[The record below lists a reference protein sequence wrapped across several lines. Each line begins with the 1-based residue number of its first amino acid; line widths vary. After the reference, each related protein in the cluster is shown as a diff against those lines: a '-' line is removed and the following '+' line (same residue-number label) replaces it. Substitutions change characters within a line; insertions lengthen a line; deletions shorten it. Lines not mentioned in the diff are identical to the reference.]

1 MKAFPVALLMISIG
15 MICILNVDF
24 AFALDQDD
32 FSVSPS
38 WSTPQYYQGDTV
50 TLKLILSSNTSETL
64 TVYYIGIHFD
74 WMDEDSFQG
83 RDLSSDP
90 ATIESSEVYVFDPMA
105 ITIPEDASVGYHD
118 YTLGIQVSEGTS
130 STIISWDS
138 RDRTI
143 YIQDADAKVFN
154 ELLQNVTVKVGEAT
168 DATYQSSEAQSLLE
182 QANSE
187 YQQAYMLSIED
198 QWEEAITHLQ
208 AADSYFD
215 QAAAAEQQSSQQS
228 ADLQRLLII
237 IAPIATGVVVAI
249 IVAIMWRRRQPPD
262 DEYDQPL
269 ETEDYTPEE

>member
-1 MKAFPVALLMISIG
+1 MKAFPVALLVILIG
-15 MICILNVDF
+15 MICVLNVDF
-24 AFALDQDD
+24 VFALEQDD
-32 FSVSPS
+32 FSVSPD
-38 WSTPQYYQGDTV
+38 WSTPLYYQGDIV
-50 TLKLILSSNTSETL
+50 SLKLILSSNTPETL

-74 WMDEDSFQG
+74 WMEEDSFHG

-105 ITIPEDASVGYHD
+105 ITIPEDVSVGYHN

-138 RDRTI
+138 RDRTM
-143 YIQDADAKVFN
+143 YIQDADAKVFK
-154 ELLQNVTVKVGEAT
+154 ELLQNVTVKLGEAT
-168 DATYQSSEAQSLLE
+168 DATYQSSEAKSLVE

-187 YQQAYMLSIED
+187 YQQAFMLSYED
-198 QWEEAITHLQ
+198 QWGEALTHLQ

-215 QAAAAEQQSSQQS
+215 QAAEAEQQSSQQS